1 MRLVIKKDDK
11 VINEFQFKR
20 GPVNI
25 GRHADSQVFLADRTV
40 SRHHAVIFFSV
51 DDHKWMAEDLDS
63 ANKTYLNSNPIR
75 KAEIKTGDI
84 IRISDFTVEV
94 NLEDETVA
102 AKAINL
108 GDTLS
113 KTAYSMDDTMATAS
127 SDDTS
132 VASAAKQ
139 IITRRIDADRA
150 PDIKLPAKR
159 ARDYVSAIEAIC
171 KTKSL
176 EEMLN
181 VLLRIAAKQFIPFH
195 TWCALRNQPSGPM
208 TCHAGKQQNSSK
220 VDLVDIKLNNKITE
234 AVDKKQFL
242 LLPRIPPAEGVKVI
256 INSAMIAP
264 VIGQSG
270 CFGVLYI
277 DNDMSHE
284 HYSLGDLD
292 YLMLITIHTAVILEN
307 F

>member
-1 MRLVIKKDDK
+1 MRLVIKKDGK
-11 VINEFQFKR
+11 VINEFQFNR

-25 GRHADSQVFLADRTV
+25 GRHADSQIFLADRTV
-40 SRHHAVIFFSV
+40 SRHHAVIFFSIEE
-51 DDHKWMAEDLDS
+51 HKWMAEDLDS

-75 KAEIKTGDI
+75 KAGIKTGDI
-84 IRISDFTVEV
+84 IRINDFTIDV

-113 KTAYSMDDTMATAS
+113 KTAYSMDDTLAAAS

-132 VASAAKQ
+132 LASSTKQ
-139 IITRRIDADRA
+139 TVTRRIDADHA

-159 ARDYVSAIEAIC
+159 ARDYISATEAIC
-171 KTKSL
+171 RTKSL
-176 EEMLN
+176 DEMLN
-181 VLLRIAAKQFIPFH
+181 VLLRIAAKQFTPFH
-195 TWCALRNQPSGPM
+195 AWCALRNQPSGPM
-208 TCHAGKQQNSSK
+208 TCHAGKHQNSSK
-220 VDLVDIKLNNKITE
+220 VELVDIKLNNKITE

-242 LLPRIPPAEGVKVI
+242 LFPRIPPADGVKEI

-284 HYSLGDLD
+284 HYSLSDLD

>member
-1 MRLVIKKDDK
+1 MRLVIKKEDR

-25 GRHADSQVFLADRTV
+25 GRHADSQIFLADRLV

-63 ANKTYLNSNPIR
+63 ANKTYLNNNPIR

-84 IRISDFTVEV
+84 IRISDFTIEV

-181 VLLRIAAKQFIPFH
+181 VLLRIATKQFIPFH
-195 TWCALRNQPSGPM
+195 AWCALRNQPSGPM

-264 VIGQSG
+264 IIGQSG

-284 HYSLGDLD
+284 HYSLSDLD